1 MHPSLAMQNN
11 IVSVTHFF
19 IFIFIFILFNVI
31 DIIVC
36 PAIITE

>member
-11 IVSVTHFF
+11 IVSVTRF
-19 IFIFIFILFNVI
+19 IFIFIFILLNVI